1 MNALLESLSIL
12 DIVFLSIVGISVVLG
27 IIKGFIRE
35 LFSLVFLIIGGVLAF
50 LFYKDVGKSLMKYVK
65 NENLT
70 NFMGFIIIFAGVLI
84 VGAFITYA
92 VRKIFTF
99 GPLKSVDRIL
109 GGVFG
114 LVRGILVSAVIVLVF
129 LAFPFHD
136 EWLTNSKIAPY
147 LVDTI
152 RVVVKWFPKSVTEK
166 MTYIDRIDMNKGRK
180 HD

>member
-1 MNALLESLSIL
+1 MNALLEALTIL

-99 GPLKSVDRIL
+99 GPLQAVDRIL

-114 LVRGILVSAVIVLVF
+114 LVRGILVSAVIVLMF

-136 EWLTNSKIAPY
+136 DMLVESKIAPY

-166 MTYIDRIDMNKGRK
+166 MKYIDRIDMNKGRK